1 MTASSRE
8 AASREAAHRAA
19 VTRAAVVADPAG
31 TLLALDFDG
40 TLSHIVDDPTRAF
53 AHADSVEALGR
64 LGAVLGQ
71 VAIITGRPVRQ
82 ALDLS
87 GFEGHA
93 GLERLVI
100 LGQYGAERW
109 DAADG
114 RTSEPA
120 RPEAVAA
127 LASTL
132 PAWLAERGAQDVRI
146 EDKGLAIAL
155 HTRGI
160 DPGLLDELRGPV
172 EQLAADLGLAVEPG
186 RQVIELRGR
195 GHDKGDALL
204 ALVADSGARQ
214 VVFGGDDLGDL
225 PAFAAV
231 EQLRSQGVGGLLL
244 CSASAEQDALV
255 SRADIVLDGPDAVAS
270 WLQGLADELVP
281 A

>member
-1 MTASSRE
+1 MTASSRVAASGE
-8 AASREAAHRAA
+8 AASRAAAARAS
-19 VTRAAVVADPAG
+19 VVADPAG

-40 TLSHIVDDPTRAF
+40 TLSHIVDDPTRAY
-53 AHADSVEALGR
+53 AHPDSVEALGR
-64 LGAVLGQ
+64 LGSVLGQ
-71 VAIITGRPVRQ
+71 LAIITGRPVRQ
-82 ALDLS
+82 ALDLG
-87 GFEGHA
+87 GFEGRA

-114 RTSEPA
+114 RTSEPD
-120 RPEAVAA
+120 RPAAVAE

-132 PAWLAERGAQDVRI
+132 PDWLVEHGAQDVRI

-160 DPGLLDELRGPV
+160 DPRLLDELREPV
-172 EQLAADLGLAVEPG
+172 DRLAAALGLAVEPG
-186 RQVIELRGR
+186 RQVIELRGL

-204 ALVADSGARQ
+204 ALAAESGARQ
-214 VVFGGDDLGDL
+214 VIFGGDDLGDL

-231 EQLRSQGVGGLLL
+231 EQLRTQGVGGLLL

-255 SRADIVLDGPDAVAS
+255 ARADIVLDGPDAVAA
-270 WLQGLADELVP
+270 WLQELADELVP